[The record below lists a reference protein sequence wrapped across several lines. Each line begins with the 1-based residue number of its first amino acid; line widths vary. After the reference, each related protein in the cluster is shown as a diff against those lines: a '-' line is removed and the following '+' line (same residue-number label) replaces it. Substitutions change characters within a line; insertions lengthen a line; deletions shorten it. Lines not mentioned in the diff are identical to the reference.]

1 VGVDIL
7 WAMGDGVQIQTD
19 QVGDFGKG
27 LRKDADGGFAT
38 AAGRGADLHRQG
50 VGLGWKISAGPIM
63 EVKQKYASA
72 LAATDANLRVY
83 PVAAGILADV
93 AEEVA
98 RRFAHADKTSAV
110 TQQEIQTMLSGAITH
125 AQSLIDQ
132 AQNMGRGLQP

>member
-1 VGVDIL
+1 M
-7 WAMGDGVQIQTD
+7 ADGVQIQTD

-27 LRKDADGGFAT
+27 LRQDADGGFAT

-50 VGLGWKISAGPIM
+50 VGLGSQINAGPIM
-63 EVKQKYASA
+63 EVKRRYADA

-98 RRFAHADKTSAV
+98 RRFAHADMTAAV
-110 TQQEIQTMLSGAITH
+110 TQQEIQSMLDGAITQ
-125 AQSLIDQ
+125 AQALIDQ

>member
-1 VGVDIL
+1 
-7 WAMGDGVQIQTD
+7 VQIQTD
-19 QVGDFGKG
+19 QVGDFGHG
-27 LRKDADGGFAT
+27 LRKDADSGFAA

-50 VGLGWKISAGPIM
+50 VGLGAQINAGPIM
-63 EVKQKYASA
+63 EVKQKYAAA

-98 RRFAHADKTSAV
+98 RRFAHADMTSAV

-125 AQSLIDQ
+125 AQSLLT
-132 AQNMGRGLQP
+132 GRGSQS

>member
-1 VGVDIL
+1 
-7 WAMGDGVQIQTD
+7 MGDGVQIQTD
-19 QVGDFGKG
+19 QVGDFGHG
-27 LRKDADGGFAT
+27 LRKDADGGLAA

-50 VGLGWKISAGPIM
+50 VGLGAQINAGPIM
-63 EVKQKYASA
+63 EVKQKYAAA

-98 RRFAHADKTSAV
+98 RRFAHADMTSAI

-125 AQSLIDQ
+125 AQSLIT
-132 AQNMGRGLQP
+132 GRGSQP

>member
-1 VGVDIL
+1 
-7 WAMGDGVQIQTD
+7 MGDGVRIQTD
-19 QVGDFGKG
+19 QVGDFGQG

-50 VGLGWKISAGPIM
+50 VGLGSQINAGPIM

-93 AEEVA
+93 ASEVA
-98 RRFAHADKTSAV
+98 RRFAHADMTSAV
-110 TQQEIQTMLSGAITH
+110 TQQEIQTMLSGAITQ